1 METRY
6 FWRCRNYSYSTGFT
20 LGQTDVPDNPEYYL
34 RAVTTTDSS
43 ADAGTI
49 LSQRI
54 EDVRT
59 FAGQTIT
66 VSFYAKADAV
76 KNINIEL
83 RQDFGTGGS
92 PSSQIAATTPQ
103 KFALSTTWTKYTKTF
118 SVASISGKTLGTN
131 GNDYLRLA
139 FWLDAGS
146 DYNSR
151 TNTLGNQAGTFEFA
165 QVQVEKGSSA
175 SVFEEKKKTATKL
188 DCFRYYQR
196 YEREGGSYN
205 NISIGR
211 AWANNRCVFR
221 HYLAAPM
228 RANPSI
234 SFDSVSNLQI
244 WSIDLAASS
253 GAAAGG
259 ISDLYY
265 SASYGQTTY
274 SFKLR

>member
-1 METRY
+1 MEIRY
-6 FWRCRNYSYSTGFT
+6 FWRCRNYSTRQAFT

-92 PSSQIAATTPQ
+92 PSSQIAATTQ

-165 QVQVEKGSSA
+165 QVQVEKEA
-175 SVFEEKKKTATKL
+175 VLQFLKKNKNCHKIRL
-188 DCFRYYQR
+188 F
-196 YEREGGSYN
+196 
-205 NISIGR
+205 
-211 AWANNRCVFR
+211 
-221 HYLAAPM
+221 
-228 RANPSI
+228 
-234 SFDSVSNLQI
+234 
-244 WSIDLAASS
+244 
-253 GAAAGG
+253 
-259 ISDLYY
+259 
-265 SASYGQTTY
+265 
-274 SFKLR
+274 